1 MEHEIGEQV
10 SASLKLKIVK
20 PNLETADT
28 VCTLPPNST
37 GIIVDML
44 DEDYI
49 VEWDSSEG
57 KVRSRCYYEY
67 IKIVP
72 ELGLCYCVSLAEQ
85 AS

>member
-20 PNLETADT
+20 PCLEAADT
-28 VCTLPPNST
+28 VYNLPPDST
-37 GIIVDML
+37 GIIVDIL

-49 VEWDSSEG
+49 VEWDTSDG

-72 ELGLCYCVSLAEQ
+72 ELGLRYCVSLAEH